1 MVSTPTVDQNL
12 NDTTQKSDSRCGF
25 VLRVREDK
33 LDEYLQ
39 AHCHVWEEMR
49 DALSRSGWRN
59 YSLFVDPETAVV
71 FGYFEADDVWQAMNC
86 MENEEINTKW
96 QAEMAQYFVQPD
108 GGTNYFLSQY
118 FYLQ

>member
-1 MVSTPTVDQNL
+1 MVSTPTVDQIL

-71 FGYFEADDVWQAMNC
+71 VGYFEADDGGQAMDC
-86 MENEEINTKW
+86 LANEGRNT
-96 QAEMAQYFVQPD
+96 Q
-108 GGTNYFLSQY
+108 
-118 FYLQ
+118 